1 MTVVACPLP
10 SNRCTPKESRVKE
23 LFRACLVIFISIG
36 VSGLTAMAQSSQSAE
51 TTAAKPPAEV
61 TKEESSV
68 TDHTIRVGGQEIA
81 YQATAGTFI
90 LKDDK
95 GDPTASLFYIAYTRK
110 NAGDLSK
117 RPLAFLY
124 NGGPGSSS
132 VWMHL
137 GAFGPKRVA
146 TSDAQPTPPS
156 PYRLNDNPYS
166 LLDVADLVFLD
177 PVGTGY
183 SHAVGKSTDKDF
195 WGIDQDVRSLAQAI
209 RLYVTRNGR
218 WDSPKFL
225 IGESYGTFRS
235 AALGNYLQNSE
246 NMDLNGIILLSS
258 VLDLG
263 TISFNAGDD
272 RPYILYLPSY
282 AAAGWYHKVIQD
294 RPADLNT
301 YLTEVRRFA
310 SGEYASALIKG
321 SKLSDAEKADIAK
334 RVARYTGLPEDY
346 VLKANLRIRPDQFMK
361 ELLRGKGLVAGRYDS
376 RFTGDSPSPLGESAD
391 YDPSYS
397 AVAGAFTALLNAYLR
412 DELNVKQDRSYTI
425 LTGLAGAW
433 DWKRQGFSFGFP
445 GSPNVEDDL
454 ASAIV
459 LNPYLK
465 VQIEIGLYDMATPF
479 FEVENTIEHLD
490 LPDKL
495 RGNIE
500 PEYYE
505 AGHMMYLHDPDL
517 AKLKNNVA
525 GFIESASKRE

>member
-1 MTVVACPLP
+1 M
-10 SNRCTPKESRVKE
+10 RE
-23 LFRACLVIFISIG
+23 LFRACLIVCISLT
-36 VSGLTAMAQSSQSAE
+36 VSGLVARAQSPEAPGP
-51 TTAAKPPAEV
+51 KPPAEAPKEP
-61 TKEESSV
+61 KEETSV
-68 TDHTIRVGGQEIA
+68 TDHTIRIGGQEIA

-95 GDPTASLFYIAYTRK
+95 GDATASLFYIAYTRK
-110 NAGDLSK
+110 NAGDISK

-132 VWMHL
+132 VWVHL
-137 GAFGPKRVA
+137 GAFGPKRVI
-146 TSDAQPTPPS
+146 TSNAQPTPPS
-156 PYRLNDNPYS
+156 PYRLSDNPYC
-166 LLDVADLVFLD
+166 LLDAADLVFLD

-209 RLYVTRNGR
+209 RLYVTRNAR

-246 NMDLNGIILLSS
+246 NMDLNGIVLMST

-263 TISFNAGDD
+263 TISFNPGDD

-294 RPADLNT
+294 RPDDLNA

-310 SGEYASALIKG
+310 AGEYASALIKG
-321 SKLSDAEKADIAK
+321 STLSASEKADVAK
-334 RVARYTGLPEDY
+334 KVARYTGLPEDY

-361 ELLRGKGLVAGRYDS
+361 ELLRGKGLVTGRYDS
-376 RFTGDSPSPLGESAD
+376 RFTGDSTSPLGESAE

-397 AVAGAFTALLNAYLR
+397 AVAGTFTALLNAYMR
-412 DELNVKQDRSYTI
+412 DELNVKQDRNYTI
-425 LTGLAGAW
+425 LRGLSGQW
-433 DWKRQGFSFGFP
+433 DWKRQDFSFGFP

-454 ASAIV
+454 ASAII

-465 VQIEIGLYDMATPF
+465 VQIEIGMYDMATPF
-479 FEVENTIEHLD
+479 FEVENTIDHLD
-490 LPDKL
+490 L
-495 RGNIE
+495 
-500 PEYYE
+500 
-505 AGHMMYLHDPDL
+505 
-517 AKLKNNVA
+517 
-525 GFIESASKRE
+525 